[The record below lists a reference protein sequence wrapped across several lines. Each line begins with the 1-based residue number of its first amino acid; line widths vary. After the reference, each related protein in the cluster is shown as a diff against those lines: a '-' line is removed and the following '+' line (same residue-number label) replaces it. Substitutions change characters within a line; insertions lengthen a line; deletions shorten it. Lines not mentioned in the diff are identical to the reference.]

1 MKPLKPTLLLRQG
14 LFAIATLLCVS
25 LAHPQETLSDTAKRL
40 ASRFSADQKTLEY
53 HVMVNVPR
61 SAGNDPHKAFSAL
74 RETLAPIVQLDQLS
88 RPKAVAYLDSPDRSL
103 GKDNLVLRI
112 RPGQL
117 TIKVRAPSLN
127 KLIDLKP
134 CHSRGNKY
142 ERDYF
147 EEPGYSISAE
157 HRFKKDEWLP
167 DPTKATVGDVM
178 AFMAKHCTELS
189 KQLTPYLKP
198 IEHLTAPGTAQMY
211 DARATLTDQPSAP
224 LQGTDFSLWTFPGS
238 TSMLAEISWK
248 GDAKDK
254 EVLEKHH
261 TRIRARLSATG
272 LLAQDQSPK
281 TEQYFTAY
289 FGKK

>member
-1 MKPLKPTLLLRQG
+1 MKALKPILLLQQG
-14 LFAIATLLCVS
+14 LFAVATLISVS
-25 LAHPQETLSDTAKRL
+25 SAHAQETLSDTAKRL

-53 HVMVNVPR
+53 HVMVNVPNTT
-61 SAGNDPHKAFSAL
+61 GNDPQKAFSAL
-74 RETLAPIVQLDQLS
+74 RESLAPIVKLDKLS

-117 TIKVRAPSLN
+117 TIKVRATSLN

-134 CHSRGNKY
+134 CNTRGNKY

-157 HRFKKDEWLP
+157 HRFKQDAWLP

-178 AFMAKHCTELS
+178 AFMGRHCTELG
-189 KQLTPYLKP
+189 KQLSPYLKP
-198 IEHLTAPGTAQMY
+198 IENLTAPGTAQMY
-211 DARATLTDQPSAP
+211 DAHAALTDQPPVP
-224 LQGTDFSLWTFPGS
+224 LQGTDFSLWTFPGT

-254 EVLEKHH
+254 EALEKHY
-261 TRIRARLSATG
+261 TRIRAQLSATG